1 VRVRTPLFQVVMSP
15 SPLSP
20 PTRGGEIR
28 LFTKLSSMNNPE
40 LKIKNSELKPVAIV
54 TGGGTGIGAAC
65 CKALSA
71 EGFKTGIHYR
81 RSEDQAKE
89 ILSQI
94 EDGFL
99 LKADLADVD
108 EVEEM
113 AKAIKSIAGRVDVLV
128 NNAGIAVNSDINS
141 MKIGE
146 FDSQRAMLRGT
157 WYLTKRI
164 LRLFM
169 LRRNSGRIINIS
181 SVVGHTGNGG
191 QIPYTMEKAAL
202 DAFTKS
208 LAKELWGRNILV
220 NSVAPGFIDTAM
232 TTSLPDDVQQKIL
245 ENIPLGRMG
254 HPEEVADVVAFLAG
268 RGSYI
273 TGSVIHVNGGLYGG

>member
-1 VRVRTPLFQVVMSP
+1 
-15 SPLSP
+15 
-20 PTRGGEIR
+20 
-28 LFTKLSSMNNPE
+28 MNNSK

-71 EGFKTGIHYR
+71 EGFKIGIHYR
-81 RSEDQAKE
+81 RSEDQAKDV
-89 ILSQI
+89 LSQI

-113 AKAIKSIAGRVDVLV
+113 AKSIKSIAGRVDVLV
-128 NNAGIAVNSDINS
+128 NNAGISINSDINS

-146 FDSQRAMLRGT
+146 FDSQRTMLRGT

-169 LRRNSGRIINIS
+169 LRRDSGRIINIS

-202 DAFTKS
+202 DAFSKS

-232 TTSLPDDVQQKIL
+232 TKSLPDDVQQKIL

-254 HPEEVADVVAFLAG
+254 HPEEVADIVAFLAG

>member
-1 VRVRTPLFQVVMSP
+1 
-15 SPLSP
+15 
-20 PTRGGEIR
+20 
-28 LFTKLSSMNNPE
+28 MNNSKF
-40 LKIKNSELKPVAIV
+40 KIKNSELKPVAIV

-71 EGFKTGIHYR
+71 EGFKIGIHYR

-89 ILSQI
+89 VLSQI

-113 AKAIKSIAGRVDVLV
+113 AKAIKSMAGCVDVLV
-128 NNAGIAVNSDINS
+128 NNAGISINSDINS

-146 FDSQRAMLRGT
+146 FDSQRTMLRGT

-169 LRRNSGRIINIS
+169 LRRDSGRIINIS

-232 TTSLPDDVQQKIL
+232 TKSLPDDVQQKIL